1 MNTLYI
7 DKDEILSENDFTVT
21 DDDGEDVFRVITYND
36 GKEINIT
43 LYNTSGEVVS
53 NVKSKSMSASP
64 KYNIFFGGALYG
76 VVSSRF
82 SFFSADVKID
92 SVNGAFTLNGNCSAS
107 AYSLYNNGKMFG
119 SLAKKWFD
127 SGAAY
132 CITTCADE
140 DTAFFVSLVLAI
152 ESCVKRRSL

>member
-7 DKDEILSENDFTVT
+7 DKDGILSDNDFTVT
-21 DDDGEDVFRVITYND
+21 DDDGEDVFRVVICNS
-36 GKEINIT
+36 GKEIIVT
-43 LYNTSGEVVS
+43 LYNMSGETVS
-53 NVKSKSMSASP
+53 VIRSKSSPASP
-64 KYNIFFGGALYG
+64 KYNIFFGEAICA

-82 SFFSADVKID
+82 SLFSADVKID
-92 SVNGAFTLNGNCSAS
+92 SVNGAFTVNGNCSAP

-119 SLAKKWFD
+119 SIAKKWFD

-140 DTAFFVSLVLAI
+140 NTAFFVSIVLAV
-152 ESCVKRRSL
+152 ELCVKKLTL